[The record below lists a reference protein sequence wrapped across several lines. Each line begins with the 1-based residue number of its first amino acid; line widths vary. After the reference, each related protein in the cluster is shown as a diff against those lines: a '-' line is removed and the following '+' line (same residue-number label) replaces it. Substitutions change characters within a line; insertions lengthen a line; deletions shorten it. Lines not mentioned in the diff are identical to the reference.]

1 MIPVTPAPEPAA
13 FDKKVRQPGLRAIA
27 ELAGE
32 QPDPPRTTGRPY
44 SPVAASRGEIPA
56 AKFPPYW
63 REMLDDLME
72 SYHRICAYLCL
83 YIPRGTGAP
92 SVDHA
97 VAKSRRWDL
106 VYEWSNYRLACSQM
120 NARKGAAT
128 DVLDP
133 FEIGEGWFALEL
145 VGFQV
150 VPGSGLPDDV
160 AKAVKDTIKRLRLND
175 HEYCEIRAEHAEEY
189 WCGPNSFQDLMQ
201 QAPFVARELRR
212 QNQLEKRCQNRLQ
225 KIRGEDEALSSRG

>member
-1 MIPVTPAPEPAA
+1 MERIRGAPWGDSVIPVTPVPEPAA
-13 FDKKVRQPGLRAIA
+13 FDSKVRQPGLRAIA

-32 QPDPPRTTGRPY
+32 QPDPPRTAGQPY
-44 SPVAASRGEIPA
+44 APVAASRDAIPA

-63 REMLDDLME
+63 RKMLDDLMR

-97 VAKSRRWDL
+97 VAKSKQWDQI
-106 VYEWSNYRLACSQM
+106 YEWSNYRLACSLM
-120 NARKGAAT
+120 NARKGAAA

-133 FEIGEGWFALEL
+133 FEIKEDWFALEL

-150 VPGSGLPDDV
+150 TPGNDLPDDV
-160 AKAVKDTIKRLRLND
+160 AEAVTDAIECLRLSD
-175 HEYCEIRAEHAEEY
+175 HTCCSARAEYAEDY
-189 WCGPNSFQDLMQ
+189 WSEEISFDYLMRH
-201 QAPFVARELRR
+201 APFVARELRR
-212 QNQLEKRCQNRLQ
+212 QHRLLP
-225 KIRGEDEALSSRG
+225 GESR